1 MPSVLRRTVF
11 ALAISLLAGSLLG
24 SASASARP
32 RHRHASSTEA
42 STPSASEAG
51 RSGEAGQ
58 AAPTP
63 FESGTSAGT
72 SGVTPPLS
80 EPSPTTRPEAGRQHG
95 KCTVSLEAS
104 ASVVTAGETVTLLGR
119 LACAD
124 TISEAG
130 EAIVVYQREHGAA
143 SGLAEVATATT
154 AEDGSFQLTS
164 APLTGKSV
172 FVARSLLAHGGRTV
186 VQVTPKITLDGPA
199 ADGAELATRAEG
211 GAGAIGSRSAAASA
225 RQRPARASHCS
236 VST

>member
-143 SGLAEVATATT
+143 SGLAEVGDRDHRGRWLVPADERTAHG
-154 AEDGSFQLTS
+154 EER
-164 APLTGKSV
+164 V
-172 FVARSLLAHGGRTV
+172 RRSL
-186 VQVTPKITLDGPA
+186 A
-199 ADGAELATRAEG
+199 A
-211 GAGAIGSRSAAASA
+211 
-225 RQRPARASHCS
+225 RPRGTHRCPGHAQDHPRRPRRRRR
-236 VST
+236 